1 MSEGPTISRRLQ
13 PGFII
18 ATTDETLVR
27 ELKEVAGDDWE
38 VAPVAAIEDAGDWNE
53 ILLYRFILLD
63 LDSCAGD
70 PAEQVRSLRQESM
83 VNTPVFGIGGTK
95 EEQDRVRPQ
104 GADRFFAR
112 DEIADKLPEF
122 LAALGWGGKG

>member
-1 MSEGPTISRRLQ
+1 MSDGPTINRRLQ

-18 ATTDETLVR
+18 VTTDESLVR
-27 ELKEVAGDDWE
+27 ELQGVAGDDWE
-38 VAPVAAIEDAGDWNE
+38 VLAVAAIEDAGEWNE

-83 VNTPVFGIGGTK
+83 VNTPVIGVGGTK
-95 EEQDRVRPQ
+95 EEANRVRPQ

-112 DEIADKLPEF
+112 DEIADTLPDF
-122 LAALGWGGKG
+122 LAALGWGKGG

>member
-1 MSEGPTISRRLQ
+1 MSEPTISRRLQ

-18 ATTDETLVR
+18 VTTDEALVR
-27 ELKEVAGDDWE
+27 ELREVAGDDWE
-38 VAPVAAIEDAGDWNE
+38 VAPVAAIEDAGEWNE

-63 LDSCAGD
+63 LDHCAGD

-95 EEQDRVRPQ
+95 EDQNRVRPQ
-104 GADRFFAR
+104 GADRFFDR
-112 DEIADKLPEF
+112 DEIGDKLPEF
-122 LAALGWGGKG
+122 LAALGWGGKQ

>member
-1 MSEGPTISRRLQ
+1 MSDGPTINRRLQ

-18 ATTDETLVR
+18 VTTDEALVR
-27 ELKEVAGDDWE
+27 ELQEVAGDDWE
-38 VAPVAAIEDAGDWNE
+38 VLPVAAIEDAGEWNE

-95 EEQDRVRPQ
+95 EDENRVRPQ

-122 LAALGWGGKG
+122 LAALGWGGKA